1 MWATDHGAAAKP
13 RHENVDRIAV
23 PMILKAIMRYFSYLF
38 HTLLALFL
46 IAVSGLAMATG
57 SGDLHLGMLPWSGDT
72 LEYILFFGCL
82 VGLLTVILAM
92 RGVLRILF
100 LIWSFLVFVLLV
112 KGYIF
117 SGYKFQPNEFRTAL
131 YLIAASFI
139 ALFGAWFQLQR
150 RRRLKK
156 F

>member
-1 MWATDHGAAAKP
+1 
-13 RHENVDRIAV
+13 
-23 PMILKAIMRYFSYLF
+23 MILKAIMRYFSYFF

-46 IAVSGLAMATG
+46 IAISGLAMASG
-57 SGDLHLGMLPWSGDT
+57 GGDLRLKMLPWEGDT
-72 LEYILFFGCL
+72 LERVVLTGAIIGL
-82 VGLLTVILAM
+82 VTVILAM

-117 SGYKFQPNEFRTAL
+117 SGYKFAPNEFRTAL
-131 YLIAASFI
+131 YLILASFI

-150 RRRLKK
+150 TSRPKK